1 MEQDFLD
8 RSCGKF
14 PGDGT
19 ATEVLS
25 CFPDGMLQTEIR
37 VPLVKS
43 HLASGLRGRF
53 SVNGTH
59 LYRW

>member
-1 MEQDFLD
+1 MDQDFLD

-43 HLASGLRGRF
+43 HLVSGLRGRF
-53 SVNGTH
+53 SVNRTH